1 MKKRRGGC
9 LRPIIFI
16 LLAVFLLYFTV
27 GNGKTFI
34 LKKLYPI
41 EYQEA
46 VERYAEEYSL
56 DRYLVYAVI
65 KVESGFNENAVSVAG
80 AKGLMQLMETTAQDC
95 NSKADF
101 GYTIPDDL
109 FVAEHN
115 IRLGCYY
122 LRQLLDN
129 YGDIKLAITA
139 YNGGTGNV
147 DKWLKDK
154 TLADG
159 KGGLSDIPYSETK
172 RYVKKVIKAYETYNN
187 LYKYNNI

>member
-1 MKKRRGGC
+1 M
-9 LRPIIFI
+9 FI

-27 GNGKTFI
+27 GNGKTVI

-41 EYQEA
+41 EYQEV

-95 NSKADF
+95 NSKANF

-109 FVAEHN
+109 FVAERN
-115 IRLGCYY
+115 VRLGCYY

-129 YGDIKLAITA
+129 YGDTELAITA

-147 DKWLKDK
+147 DKWLKDE

-159 KGGLSDIPYSETK
+159 EGGLSDIPYSETK
-172 RYVKKVIKAYETYNN
+172 RYVKKVIKAYEAYNN